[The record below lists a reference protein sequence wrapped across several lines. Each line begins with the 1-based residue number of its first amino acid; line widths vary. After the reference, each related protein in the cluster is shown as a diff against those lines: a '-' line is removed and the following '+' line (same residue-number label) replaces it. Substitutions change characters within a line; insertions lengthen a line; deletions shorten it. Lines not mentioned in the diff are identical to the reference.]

1 MNLPVS
7 FFSAP
12 WQWGMAVLSFLVLYQ
27 AIRRA
32 SWYRLRDS
40 VQLNV
45 FLGLSVVLALVW
57 SLKAGVKPGLS
68 LHMLGAMV
76 ITLALGP
83 RLAVLCAALALTAIT
98 FNGAVEWAAWPVNFV
113 LMGVVPVLTAYMIQ
127 CAVERFLPAHF
138 FIFIFVLCFAGAA
151 LTVVMQGVIA
161 SLIMILAGAYSG
173 GFLLENYLPFFILI
187 GFSEAWMSG
196 AMLTLMVVYRP
207 EWVVAFDDQHYLVNK

>member
-12 WQWGMAVLSFLVLYQ
+12 WQWVMAVLSVLILYQ

-32 SWYRLRDS
+32 PWHRLGNT

-45 FLGLSVVLALVW
+45 FLGMSVALTLLW
-57 SLKAGVKPGLS
+57 SLKAGVKPGLN
-68 LHMLGAMV
+68 LHMLGSMAV
-76 ITLALGP
+76 TLALGP
-83 RLAVLCAALALTAIT
+83 RLAVVSVALALSGIT
-98 FNGAVEWAAWPVNFV
+98 LNGAIEWAAWPVNFI
-113 LMGVVPVLTAYMIQ
+113 LMGAVPIATAYAIQ
-127 CAVERFLPAHF
+127 RLVEHFLPAHF
-138 FIFIFVLCFAGAA
+138 FIFIFVICFAGAA
-151 LTVVMQGVIA
+151 VTVMIQGVVA
-161 SLIMILAGAYSG
+161 SLVMMLAGAYTG

-207 EWVVAFDDQHYLVNK
+207 EWVVAFDDQHYLLNK